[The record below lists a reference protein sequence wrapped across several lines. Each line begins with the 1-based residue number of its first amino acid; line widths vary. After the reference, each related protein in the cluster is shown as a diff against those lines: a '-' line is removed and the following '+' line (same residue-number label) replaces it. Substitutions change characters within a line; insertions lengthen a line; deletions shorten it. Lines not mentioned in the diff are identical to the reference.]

1 MGDSLGPLGSLGVGS
16 GLASGTASAL
26 SWTQNQASVSTWAQP
41 MGVQGTLT
49 SIATYPYPVPYP
61 VGTLS
66 LEGIQFDKE
75 DFILLRKLIDT
86 IKGFKA
92 SRNPEETDLNAA
104 IEDAVSALRES

>member
-16 GLASGTASAL
+16 GLVSNGT
-26 SWTQNQASVSTWAQP
+26 VPTWAQP
-41 MGVQGTLT
+41 MGQGTLT
-49 SIATYPYPVPYP
+49 SIATYPVPYP

-104 IEDAVSALRES
+104 IEDAVSALRDSIWYEVAK